1 VQRRHN
7 SLLRKC
13 PRSKQRHG
21 IVENGPSGVFSCNDA
36 VFLTNARILSAH
48 TGKTRVAVSLSS
60 TVGQLVMSSCIPV
73 SEKMVREV
81 IGIVCCCV
89 PWFCRIIKLYGGGC
103 MSSES
108 TTLDIKEEKN
118 VGKKVMRRKE
128 NRAIGGKDV
137 EGLLIFAKKEDGEL
151 IGREE
156 VLKEFRFKKGEWERK
171 MSD

>member
-1 VQRRHN
+1 
-7 SLLRKC
+7 
-13 PRSKQRHG
+13 
-21 IVENGPSGVFSCNDA
+21 
-36 VFLTNARILSAH
+36 
-48 TGKTRVAVSLSS
+48 
-60 TVGQLVMSSCIPV
+60 
-73 SEKMVREV
+73 
-81 IGIVCCCV
+81 
-89 PWFCRIIKLYGGGC
+89 